1 MLHGLLD
8 LTLDALV
15 ALLTFPA
22 LDHAIM
28 SSSITGGRA
37 TARAVASAGAIVG
50 MLLIVTPHI
59 CSPLGFNTIIQI
71 FTSMSSVFKIK
82 KETYLNKAVQLLRVR
97 A

>member
-59 CSPLGFNTIIQI
+59 CSPLGLIQLYR
-71 FTSMSSVFKIK
+71 
-82 KETYLNKAVQLLRVR
+82 YLPVCQAFLR
-97 A
+97 